1 MRAYMPPPLHLSV
14 VAVLLEAS
22 CTELR
27 AHGHLLVH
35 ACGAASSMHACAD
48 AHCGRPTAWPA
59 DSPVM
64 MAGRKCPQVMGQHS
78 ARPQAQTGWRRD
90 AGGPRGGRRRGGRA
104 RAPRSGLPAAAP
116 AGRMGGAGGGR
127 ARRAAA
133 LALAAGNPTSPHVA
147 CLPQRCPAAALRRRR
162 ARAARGGRGA
172 RGPERGGRARGA
184 QVVCAGVWHNCVLCV
199 GCWAAAAAMPA
210 ALAPFYSTGGG
221 AAVRRALI
229 SGPTSPICA
238 WLRRPPKPCA
248 RAQRLAARLS
258 AQETVW
264 CLEERV
270 EPGGPPPRMLHV
282 RPQRACCAGS
292 MHVHMQQLLFLLIVL
307 CESCSSLH
315 GGHGTARVSSESSAV
330 PSEHPKG
337 FAHLAVR
344 DPLVPVRHACMHQ
357 LMQPWRLDTWLLR
370 R

>member
-1 MRAYMPPPLHLSV
+1 MQA
-14 VAVLLEAS
+14 
-22 CTELR
+22 
-27 AHGHLLVH
+27 GH
-35 ACGAASSMHACAD
+35 
-48 AHCGRPTAWPA
+48 
-59 DSPVM
+59 
-64 MAGRKCPQVMGQHS
+64 
-78 ARPQAQTGWRRD
+78 
-90 AGGPRGGRRRGGRA
+90 
-104 RAPRSGLPAAAP
+104 AAA
-116 AGRMGGAGGGR
+116 
-127 ARRAAA
+127 AAA
-133 LALAAGNPTSPHVA
+133 EGVPVLHAAAFLLLLLPGAWVALEEGALAALPPWRLLRVTPHPPMSPA
-147 CLPQRCPAAALRRRR
+147 SPQRCPAAALRRRR

-172 RGPERGGRARGA
+172 GGPERGGRARGA

-270 EPGGPPPRMLHV
+270 EPGGLPPRMLHV

-292 MHVHMQQLLFLLIVL
+292 MHVHMQQLLFL
-307 CESCSSLH
+307 
-315 GGHGTARVSSESSAV
+315 
-330 PSEHPKG
+330 
-337 FAHLAVR
+337 
-344 DPLVPVRHACMHQ
+344 
-357 LMQPWRLDTWLLR
+357 
-370 R
+370 